1 MKRTYAYLG
10 ASIASIMLLLAS
22 AFVWTTAAQSGL
34 DIIWSKP
41 KTYETHERS
50 VVFSPDGQ
58 MVISGGSDF
67 GIRIQRA
74 SDGSLIRTLT
84 VSWSNGANAV
94 AISPDGQYVAD
105 GVQSYNGNFNVWRT
119 ADGSLVKGRISAHSN
134 GTNAVAF
141 SPDGQTIATAG
152 RDGTIKIWQLPG
164 VDLVR
169 TLNFGSGYKPRVWSI
184 SYSPDGQFLVDG
196 NQSGVDMWRVSDGT
210 LVRALA
216 DSGNYRS
223 VAFSPDGQTIAGATA
238 TLDSQ
243 AQCADCSVK
252 LWRAFDGALLK
263 TLIESPDNPAHP
275 YSLAFLPNGETLIVG
290 ISTQLNSSYIGG
302 LRFWRTTDGALLNSY
317 DLGPGSDS
325 VIAVAASPSG
335 NSFAY
340 ASYDVLTVAHTPYSS
355 SCACSLAPTGA
366 SLPLNGGSGSIQ
378 MTTAGDCNWTAR
390 SNADWIMLTSANS
403 GTGSAV
409 VTFEA
414 RENLSSSPRSGTL
427 AIGDAVFTVVQNGL
441 ESRECE
447 YSLSPVSA
455 SYSSGGG
462 VGNINITTGA
472 GCAWSAISNVNW
484 ITITSTSSG
493 AGSGGVNYTVANNST
508 QSGRKGKITI
518 NGHTFVV
525 KQK

>member
-1 MKRTYAYLG
+1 MKRTYVYLI

-22 AFVWTTAAQSGL
+22 AFVWTTAAQSSL

-58 MVISGGSDF
+58 TVISGGSDF

-105 GVQSYNGNFNVWRT
+105 GVQAYNGNFNVWRT
-119 ADGSLVKGRISAHSN
+119 ADGSLVKGRISAHNN

-164 VDLVR
+164 VNLVR
-169 TLNFGSGYKPRVWSI
+169 TLNFGSGYRPRVWSI

-196 NQSGVDMWRVSDGT
+196 NQSGIDVWRISDGT

-252 LWRAFDGALLK
+252 LWRASDGALLK
-263 TLIESPDNPAHP
+263 TLIESPDNPVHP
-275 YSLAFLPNGETLIVG
+275 YSLAFSPDGETLIVG
-290 ISTQLNSSYIGG
+290 ISTTLNSSYAGG
-302 LRFWRTTDGALLNSY
+302 LRFWRIVDGALANSY
-317 DLGPGSDS
+317 NFGPGSDS
-325 VIAVAASPSG
+325 VIAVAASPDG
-335 NSFAY
+335 NSVAY
-340 ASYDVLTVAHTPYSS
+340 ASYDALTVARTPYSS
-355 SCACSLAPTGA
+355 SCSCSLAPTST
-366 SLPLNGGSGSIQ
+366 SLPLSGGAGSIR
-378 MTTAGDCNWTAR
+378 MTTDGSCNWTAR
-390 SNADWIMLTSANS
+390 SDANWILLTSESS

-409 VTFEA
+409 ITFEA

-427 AIGDAVFTVVQNGL
+427 TVGNETFTVVQNGT
-441 ESRECE
+441 EGRDCE
-447 YSLSPVSA
+447 FSLSPVSA

-462 VGNINITTGA
+462 VGNINIATGA
-472 GCAWSAISNVNW
+472 GCSWNAVSNVSW
-484 ITITSTSSG
+484 ITINSTG
-493 AGSGGVNYTVANNST
+493 GGIGGGGVNYTVANNPS

-518 NGHTFVV
+518 NGHTFAV